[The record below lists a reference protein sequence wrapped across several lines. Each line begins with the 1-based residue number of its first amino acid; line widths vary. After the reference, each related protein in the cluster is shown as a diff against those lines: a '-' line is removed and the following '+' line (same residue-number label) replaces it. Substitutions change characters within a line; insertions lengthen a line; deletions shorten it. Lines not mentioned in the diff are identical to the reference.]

1 MPPITSQYS
10 INLLNCSLK
19 LILPTIAAHKS
30 INLIYCSFYISQFN
44 QTPCDLGIHHNK
56 VLSIMW
62 HQLIYLKAFY
72 FGTEVNQ
79 SLQFHLTTHYA
90 SYYTTIFNQSLKLL
104 HKTHSAYCYSTK
116 SIIIIYCSFYISQ
129 FNQIPCD
136 LGIDHNSVLS
146 RMWHQSV
153 YLKPCITTHK
163 SINLFNFHSLLIL
176 PSVTL
181 H

>member
-1 MPPITSQYS
+1 MAQKSINHFNFSSLLIMPPITSQYS

-44 QTPCDLGIHHNK
+44 QTPCDLGIHHNS

-104 HKTHSAYCYSTK
+104 HKTHSAYCYSTQVNQYHILLLLYL
-116 SIIIIYCSFYISQ
+116 SI
-129 FNQIPCD
+129 
-136 LGIDHNSVLS
+136 
-146 RMWHQSV
+146 QSD
-153 YLKPCITTHK
+153 
-163 SINLFNFHSLLIL
+163 
-176 PSVTL
+176 TL
-181 H
+181 RFRNRP